1 MSKEAYKRIF
11 DDAYENYA
19 SSYTE
24 TLTKF
29 TPNNIL
35 EKNPNYKPHLLS
47 KEGFIVKVRANEE
60 FAKAWGLVFESRNLT
75 NEELHEREPKLK
87 EIYDKKVEVVRR
99 QAYQEAADLRH
110 EEKKILETLPS
121 RVITLTYKDET
132 IEVYE

>member
-1 MSKEAYKRIF
+1 MSKEKYKRIF

-121 RVITLTYKDET
+121 RVITLTYKDEK

>member
-1 MSKEAYKRIF
+1 MSKEKYKRIF

-35 EKNPNYKPHLLS
+35 EKNPNYNPHLLS

-121 RVITLTYKDET
+121 RVITLTYKDEK